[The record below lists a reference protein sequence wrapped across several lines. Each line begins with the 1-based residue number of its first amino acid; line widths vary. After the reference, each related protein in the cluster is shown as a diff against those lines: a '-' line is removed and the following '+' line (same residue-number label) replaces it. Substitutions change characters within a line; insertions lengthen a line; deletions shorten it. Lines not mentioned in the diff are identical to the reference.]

1 MTDKSAELSA
11 PSNAECLVP
20 GSPRRLTYSGL
31 GSAAAIQTG
40 GASATPK
47 AVHLIQLDGRT
58 KIKKHDSMILWKRG
72 VIQCCAGGNGTRF
85 TAQPTPA
92 TRSGSKNI
100 GRCSGYT
107 QKCYRFLDECQLIAT
122 SASY

>member
-1 MTDKSAELSA
+1 MPLNNVVGAEPSA
-11 PSNAECLVP
+11 PSYAACLVP

-47 AVHLIQLDGRT
+47 AVHLIQSDSKT

-72 VIQCCAGGNGTRF
+72 VIQCCAGGNGI
-85 TAQPTPA
+85 AIHGPTDTGNA
-92 TRSGSKNI
+92 I
-100 GRCSGYT
+100 GLEKHRPLQRLYT
-107 QKCYRFLDECQLIAT
+107 EVLSFP
-122 SASY
+122 